1 MTERMTEA
9 LFVLSHQSV
18 SVRLPGLRPEGS
30 EREKEG
36 DSRDSAQL
44 LQVGED
50 RWSRSEFSSRDQ
62 PRPLPA
68 QHKQIPR
75 LRSHGLPGQAEF
87 RLATQTPPKRLK
99 FQRSKL
105 QASGPWGQWL

>member
-44 LQVGED
+44 LRHEED
-50 RWSRSEFSSRDQ
+50 
-62 PRPLPA
+62 
-68 QHKQIPR
+68 
-75 LRSHGLPGQAEF
+75 G
-87 RLATQTPPKRLK
+87 
-99 FQRSKL
+99 
-105 QASGPWGQWL
+105 